1 MANGTVALWCLPVGL
16 LPHQRVPTPSQSWYG
31 WTPSQTQQP
40 FVIAVH
46 RFDAGT
52 GSVSAALATLTV
64 PAQPMNQIRAAV
76 RGEAICL
83 VAGVSC
89 WIRMPTDSLVE
100 VIDGPPLPDDAFPQ
114 PPTFCGGR
122 RTAKRD
128 LVLGLTFAACQRVF
142 VLTSSSYRTA
152 AKIFMW
158 KMGAGWQGIKS
169 ACNVYRS
176 TTIVSCGP
184 HLYKRGGA
192 TAHMDSSDIARAGQS
207 VVVLR
212 VKRVSVGTST
222 ITFPSSRRHITIEAD
237 LGSPS
242 RPERLSVPVS
252 KVFYSQDSV
261 SSRFGQCTT
270 HAGQPLEALVDD
282 LLNGKVQLQDVR
294 LVLDVIDCGGRLI
307 SLSNRRLYCVK
318 TYSNRIQEDM
328 HVQVDVWKLHEHA
341 ILPEGRATT
350 EVFCRKFTTPNCGV
364 SVQKRNDAS
373 LHRASSTASA
383 RSFSATSRSA
393 SRKPFGRAS
402 FTPRSETPRPRSDA
416 RER

>member
-1 MANGTVALWCLPVGL
+1 M
-16 LPHQRVPTPSQSWYG
+16 
-31 WTPSQTQQP
+31 
-40 FVIAVH
+40 
-46 RFDAGT
+46 
-52 GSVSAALATLTV
+52 
-64 PAQPMNQIRAAV
+64 
-76 RGEAICL
+76 
-83 VAGVSC
+83 
-89 WIRMPTDSLVE
+89 IRMVTDSFLQ

-114 PPTFCGGR
+114 PR
-122 RTAKRD
+122 RGSRRAPAKQD

-142 VLTSSSYRTA
+142 VLTSSSYQSA

-158 KMGAGWQGIKS
+158 KMGAGWQEIKS

-184 HLYKRGGA
+184 HLYIPGGA
-192 TAHMDSSDIARAGQS
+192 TAHADSSDVSRAGQS
-207 VVVLR
+207 VIVLR

-237 LGSPS
+237 LGSPG

-252 KVFYSQDSV
+252 RVFYSQDSV

-282 LLNGKVQLQDVR
+282 LLNGKVQVQDPR

-307 SLSNRRLYCVK
+307 SLSNRRLYCLK
-318 TYSNRIQEDM
+318 AYSNRIQEDM
-328 HVQVDVWKLHEHA
+328 HVQVDVWKLHENA

-364 SVQKRNDAS
+364 SVQKRNAAS

-383 RSFSATSRSA
+383 RYFSATSRSA
-393 SRKPFGRAS
+393 SRQPFGRAS
-402 FTPRSETPRPRSDA
+402 FAPRSETPRPRIDA